1 RARPSFVYRCQGYRS
16 RMPLRRTTIQSEL
29 MQGRSFSSRREE
41 VLLAL
46 LRTGAI
52 ARRLPARVVETR
64 GLSLAQYNVLRILR
78 SAGDEGLA
86 TLAIRERM
94 IEEAAGITRLIDKLE
109 AAALVRR
116 DRSSDDRRR
125 VVCRITAEGLTTI
138 QQLDDSIIR
147 ACEAA
152 LEMLDDADMDDL
164 VRLLDLIRSRG
175 RQAGGGGEE
184 ELRVG

>member
-1 RARPSFVYRCQGYRS
+1 MPS
-16 RMPLRRTTIQSEL
+16 RRDPIQSEL
-29 MQGRSFSSRREE
+29 MQGRTFSSRREE
-41 VLLAL
+41 VLLSL

-52 ARRLPARVVETR
+52 ARRLPARVVETH

-78 SAGDEGLA
+78 QAGDEGLA
-86 TLAIRERM
+86 TLAIRGLM

-109 AAALVRR
+109 AAGLVRR
-116 DRSSDDRRR
+116 DRSADDRRR
-125 VVCRITAEGLTTI
+125 VVCRITEEGLSTI
-138 QQLDDSIIR
+138 TKLDDSILR

-164 VRLLDLIRSRG
+164 TRLLELIRSRHK
-175 RQAGGGGEE
+175 QAGATGEE

>member
-1 RARPSFVYRCQGYRS
+1 MVNGMPSRHETS
-16 RMPLRRTTIQSEL
+16 IQSEL

-41 VLLAL
+41 LLLAL

-52 ARRLPARVVETR
+52 ARRLPARVVETN

-78 SAGDEGLA
+78 QAGDEGLA
-86 TLAIRERM
+86 TLQIRGLM

-109 AAALVRR
+109 AAGLVRR
-116 DRSSDDRRR
+116 DRSADDRRR
-125 VVCRITAEGLTTI
+125 VVCRITDQGLVTI
-138 QQLDDSIIR
+138 TQLDDSILR

-152 LEMLDDADMDDL
+152 LAMLDDADMDDL
-164 VRLLDLIRSRG
+164 TRLLELIRNRHK
-175 RQAGGGGEE
+175 QQEGGVADE

>member
-1 RARPSFVYRCQGYRS
+1 
-16 RMPLRRTTIQSEL
+16 MPLRRDSIQAEL
-29 MQGRSFSSRREE
+29 MQGRTFSSRREE

-52 ARRLPARVVETR
+52 ARRLPARVVELR

-78 SAGDEGLA
+78 NAGDEGLP

-109 AAALVRR
+109 AAGLVRR

-125 VVCRITAEGLTTI
+125 VVCRITNEGLSTI
-138 QQLDDSIIR
+138 KQLDDSIIR

-164 VRLLDLIRSRG
+164 TRLLELIRKRG
-175 RQAGGGGEE
+175 EKKGEGGEE
-184 ELRVG
+184 QLRVG